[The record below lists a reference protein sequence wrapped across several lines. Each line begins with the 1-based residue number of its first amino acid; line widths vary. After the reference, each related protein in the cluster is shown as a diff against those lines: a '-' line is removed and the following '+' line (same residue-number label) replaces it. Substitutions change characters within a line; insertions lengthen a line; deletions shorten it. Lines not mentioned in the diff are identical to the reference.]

1 VSPPAPCIVAVDGPA
16 ASGKTTLARRLA
28 AHFDLEFLD
37 TGLLY
42 RAVAR
47 ALLDAGRPFDDVPA
61 AAAAARGLVA
71 ADLTG
76 RGLRDEIVS
85 QAASKVAALA
95 EVRQALLAFQRR
107 FGAGGRG
114 AVLAGRDIGTVVRPD
129 AARKIFVTA
138 STEERARRRCKE
150 LQADNVPIIYERVLE
165 DLRER
170 DARDQSRVVAPL
182 LPADDAFV
190 IDTTDKDIEAAFAIA
205 CAYVAAVISAP
216 ATQDSRRP
224 V

>member
-1 VSPPAPCIVAVDGPA
+1 MSGAGPLIVAVDGPA

-28 AHFDLEFLD
+28 HEFGLEFLD

-47 ALLDAGRPFDDVPA
+47 ALLDAGRSFEDVPA
-61 AAAAARGLVA
+61 AAAAARGLRG
-71 ADLTG
+71 ADLTAP
-76 RGLRDEIVS
+76 GLRAEAVS
-85 QAASKVAALA
+85 QGASKVAAIP

-107 FGAGGRG
+107 FGAAGPG

-129 AARKIFVTA
+129 ATRKIFVTA

-150 LQADNVPIIYERVLE
+150 LQAETAPIIYEQVLE

-170 DARDQSRVVAPL
+170 DARDKSRAVAPL
-182 LPADDAFV
+182 LPAEDAFV
-190 IDTTDKDIEAAFAIA
+190 IDTTDKDIETAFAIA
-205 CAYVAAVISAP
+205 CAYVEGAAPQGAC
-216 ATQDSRRP
+216 RP

>member
-1 VSPPAPCIVAVDGPA
+1 MNLPAPCIVAVDGPA

-28 AHFDLEFLD
+28 AHFGLEFLD

-61 AAAAARGLVA
+61 AAAAAAGLRA
-71 ADLTG
+71 ADLAAC
-76 RGLRDEIVS
+76 GLRDETVS
-85 QAASKVAALA
+85 QGASKVAAIPL
-95 EVRQALLAFQRR
+95 VRQALLAFQRR

-150 LQADNVPIIYERVLE
+150 LQAEHVPIIYGRVLE

-170 DARDQSRVVAPL
+170 DARDQSRAVAPL

-190 IDTTDKDIEAAFAIA
+190 IDTTDKDIETAFAIA
-205 CAYVAAVISAP
+205 CAYVAGALSAP
-216 ATQDSRRP
+216 ATPDSCRP
-224 V
+224 A